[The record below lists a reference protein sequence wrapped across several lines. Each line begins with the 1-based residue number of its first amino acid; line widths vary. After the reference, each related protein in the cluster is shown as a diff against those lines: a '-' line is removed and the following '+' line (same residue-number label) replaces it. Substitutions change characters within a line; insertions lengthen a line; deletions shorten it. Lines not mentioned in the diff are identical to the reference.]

1 MTIDEELTKLEE
13 NMRRLKVEY
22 EAYFNGGAPRPP
34 SDTLYRV
41 DQTIKKY
48 SSNSSVM
55 SFGQRFRFNQL
66 SQRYAVHNELW
77 RKRLR
82 DKEEGRDLFVHRRQ
96 EAQEAAPAGTRVV
109 CKNPEAEGEKVD
121 QLFNAL
127 VTAKKSAGE
136 QVENI
141 DPVAFRRFVQQKT
154 EQVKQSLKCDEV
166 QFTIIVEGGRVKF
179 TAGKAE

>member
-22 EAYFNGGAPRPP
+22 EAYFNGGQPRPP
-34 SDTLYRV
+34 TDTLYRV
-41 DQTIKKY
+41 EQAIKKY

-55 SFGQRFRFNQL
+55 SFGQRFRFTQL
-66 SQRYAVHNELW
+66 TQRYAVHSELW

-82 DKEEGRDLFVHRRQ
+82 DKEEGRDFFAQRRQ
-96 EAQEAAPAGTRVV
+96 GSAAHAGTRVV
-109 CKNPEAEGEKVD
+109 CSNPQAEGEKVN
-121 QLFNAL
+121 QLYDAL

-141 DPVAFRRFVQQKT
+141 DPAAFRKFVQQKT
-154 EQVKQSLKCDEV
+154 EQVKQSLKCEQV
-166 QFTIIVEGGRVKF
+166 QFTIVVEGGRVKF